1 MAERN
6 VKVKLTAQ
14 VQEYMRGME
23 AASKATR
30 EVGSEAERMAQIR
43 DAFQEVGRAASVMG
57 AVAAVGVGL
66 AVSKFADFDAA
77 MSNVQAATGE
87 SEESMKRL
95 SNPGFTDEPGVL
107 NALK

>member
-30 EVGSEAERMAQIR
+30 EVGSEAERMR
-43 DAFQEVGRAASVMG
+43 RFVM
-57 AVAAVGVGL
+57 L
-66 AVSKFADFDAA
+66 FR
-77 MSNVQAATGE
+77 
-87 SEESMKRL
+87 RL
-95 SNPGFTDEPGVL
+95 VVPRR
-107 NALK
+107 